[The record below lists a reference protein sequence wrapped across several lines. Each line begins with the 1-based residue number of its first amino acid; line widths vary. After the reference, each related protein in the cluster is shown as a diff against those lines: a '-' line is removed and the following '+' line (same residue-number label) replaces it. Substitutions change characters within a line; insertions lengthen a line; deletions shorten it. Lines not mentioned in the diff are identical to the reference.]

1 MKKLPMRKIETIIL
15 INLNKEEKNN
25 MTTVW
30 NLDVIYKGLTDPAY
44 EADVKAFEEAV
55 ASTKEVIEKAK
66 ALGAKEKVE
75 MLLLQEEKV
84 YELCIKLMCYVELA
98 STVDTSNGELMAQ
111 NSRLHKIYSAYAPY
125 EAAIK
130 KMYAEIETLE
140 DVLETSELAK
150 EYSFRLKE
158 MKEDAKYLFSDEVEA
173 MITSM
178 DMFAGTAW
186 NKLQGFMTSTLKVDY
201 DGGQITL
208 PEVRNLAYSP
218 DADVR
223 KKAYEAEVAA
233 YEKIQDGVAFAI
245 NNIKTQVTM
254 LCNKRGYKSVLDMTL
269 KQSRL
274 KRETLDAMME
284 AIKEALP
291 VFRKYLRKK
300 AEMLGYENGLPWYE
314 LFAPMGKADKTYTI
328 EEAKEYLTT
337 CFKEFSPQMS
347 DMMARAFDEE
357 WIDFYPKKG
366 KVGGAFCYG
375 VPCLKQSRI
384 LTNFDGSF
392 SSVGTLAHELGH
404 AYHNLQIEN
413 ERSLN
418 QDYPMPVAETA
429 STFNEVHLGEYALK
443 RATAEEKLNLLEN
456 DLKEQTQVIMDIYS
470 RYLFETA
477 VFEQSQSK
485 FLMADDLNKLMLAAQ
500 KEAYGDGLDPNYL
513 NQGMW
518 ICKGHYYSANL
529 SFYNFPYAFGDLFA
543 LGLYSLFE
551 KEGASFVEK
560 YNALLNATATCTAE
574 EAGKMVGIDLTDK
587 AFWKAGLEQI
597 AKKVEAFVKL

>member
-1 MKKLPMRKIETIIL
+1 MKTE
-15 INLNKEEKNN
+15 
-25 MTTVW
+25 W
-30 NLDVIYKGLTDPAY
+30 NLEVIYNGLEDPAY
-44 EADVKAFEEAV
+44 EADVKKFEEAV
-55 ASTKEVIEKAK
+55 AQTEKLIESVKIKTEKER
-66 ALGAKEKVE
+66 VE
-75 MLLLQEEKV
+75 TLLLQEEKINDL
-84 YELCIKLMCYVELA
+84 YMKLMGYVEL
-98 STVDTSNGELMAQ
+98 SQSVDTSDGNLMAQ
-111 NSRLHKIYSAYAPY
+111 SSRLQKIYSSYAPFQT
-125 EAAIK
+125 AIK
-130 KMYAEIETLE
+130 KLYANVEDMEKLLE
-140 DVLETSELAK
+140 ESELAK
-150 EYSFRLKE
+150 EYAFRLKE
-158 MKEDAKYLFSDEVEA
+158 MKDEAKYLFSDEVEA

-178 DMFAGTAW
+178 DMFAGGAW
-186 NKLQGFMTSTLKVDY
+186 NKLQGYMTSTLKVDY
-201 DGGQITL
+201 DGEQITL

-218 DADVR
+218 ETEVR

-245 NNIKTQVTM
+245 NNIKTQVTT
-254 LCNKRGYKSVLDMTL
+254 LCDKRGYTSVLDMTL

-274 KRETLDAMME
+274 QRETLEAMME
-284 AIKEALP
+284 AIKESLP

-300 AEMLGYENGLPWYE
+300 AEMLGYEKGLPWYE
-314 LFAPMGKADKTYTI
+314 LFAPMGKADKNFTV
-328 EEAKEYLTT
+328 EEAREYLVN

-347 DMMARAFDEE
+347 EMMDQAFSQE

-366 KVGGAFCYG
+366 KVGGAFCAG

-392 SSVGTLAHELGH
+392 SAVGTLAHELGH

-443 RATAEEKLNLLEN
+443 QANEEERLNLLEN

-477 VFEQSQSK
+477 VFEQSQNK
-485 FLMADDLNKLMLAAQ
+485 FLMAEDLNQMMLDAQ
-500 KEAYGDGLDPNYL
+500 KEAYGDGLDENYL
-513 NQGMW
+513 NPGMW
-518 ICKGHYYSANL
+518 ICKGHYYSADL

-543 LGLYSLFE
+543 LGLYDLFE
-551 KEGASFVEK
+551 KEGDSFVEK

-587 AFWKAGLEQI
+587 AFWKAGLSQI
-597 AKKVEAFVKL
+597 AKKVEAFLQQ

>member
-1 MKKLPMRKIETIIL
+1 MKTE
-15 INLNKEEKNN
+15 
-25 MTTVW
+25 W
-30 NLDVIYKGLTDPAY
+30 NLSAIYQGLSDPAY
-44 EADVKAFEEAV
+44 EADVKAFEEVV
-55 ASTKEVIEKAK
+55 ADTARVIEAAK
-66 ALGAKEKVE
+66 AMNEKERVE
-75 MLLLQEEKV
+75 ALLLQEEKV
-84 YELCIKLMCYVELA
+84 NTLYMKLGEYVELA
-98 STVDTSNGELMAQ
+98 QSVDTSNGDLMAQ
-111 NSRLHKIYSAYAPY
+111 ISRLQKIYSNYAPY

-130 KMYAEIETLE
+130 KLYAGIADL
-140 DVLETSELAK
+140 DKVLNTSELAK

-158 MKEDAKYLFSDEVEA
+158 MKVEAKYLFSDEVEA

-178 DMFAGTAW
+178 DMFAGSAW
-186 NKLQGFMTSTLKVDY
+186 NKLQGYMTSTLKVDY

-223 KKAYEAEVAA
+223 KKAYEAEIAA

-254 LCNKRGYKSVLDMTL
+254 LSNKRGYESVLDMTL

-274 KRETLDAMME
+274 KRETLEAMME
-284 AIKEALP
+284 AIRESLP

-300 AEMLGYENGLPWYE
+300 AEMLGHENGLPWYE
-314 LFAPMGKADKTYTI
+314 LFAPMGKADKTFTI

-347 DMMARAFDEE
+347 DMMARAFEEE

-366 KVGGAFCYG
+366 KVGGAFCAG
-375 VPCLKQSRI
+375 VACLKQSRI
-384 LTNFDGSF
+384 LTNYDGSF

-413 ERSLN
+413 ERCLN

-429 STFNEVHLGEYALK
+429 STFNEVHVGEYALK
-443 RATAEEKLNLLEN
+443 QATAEEKLNLLEN

-477 VFEQSQSK
+477 VFEQSQNK
-485 FLMADDLNKLMLAAQ
+485 FLMADDLNELMLWAQ
-500 KEAYGDGLDPNYL
+500 KEAYGDGLDPEYL
-513 NQGMW
+513 NPGMW

-574 EAGKMVGIDLTDK
+574 EAGKLVGIDLTDK
-587 AFWKAGLEQI
+587 AFWKAGLDQI
-597 AKKVEAFVKL
+597 AKKVEAFVEL

>member
-1 MKKLPMRKIETIIL
+1 MK
-15 INLNKEEKNN
+15 
-25 MTTVW
+25 TVW
-30 NLDVIYKGLTDPAY
+30 NLSVIYQGLTDPAY
-44 EADVKAFEEAV
+44 EADVKLFEEAV
-55 ASTKEVIEKAK
+55 ASTKEVIENAK
-66 ALGAKEKVE
+66 VMEDKEKVE
-75 MLLLQEEKV
+75 TLLLQEEKV
-84 YELCIKLMCYVELA
+84 NELYIKLMGYVELA
-98 STVDTSNGELMAQ
+98 QSVDTSNGDLMAQ
-111 NSRLHKIYSAYAPY
+111 SSRLQKIYSNYAPY

-130 KMYAEIETLE
+130 KIYAKIGDLDKVMEE
-140 DVLETSELAK
+140 SELAK
-150 EYSFRLKE
+150 EYSFRLNE
-158 MKEDAKYLFSDEVEA
+158 LKEDAKYLFSDEVEA

-178 DMFAGTAW
+178 NLFAGDAW
-186 NKLQGFMTSTLKVDY
+186 NKLQGYMTSTLKVDY
-201 DGGQITL
+201 DGKQITL

-254 LCNKRGYKSVLDMTL
+254 LCNKRGHESVLDMTL

-274 KRETLDAMME
+274 KRETLEAMME

-291 VFRKYLRKK
+291 VFRGYLRKK
-300 AEMLGYENGLPWYE
+300 AEMLGYENGLPWFE
-314 LFAPMGKADKTYTI
+314 LFAPMGKADKMFTI
-328 EEAKEYLTT
+328 EEAKNYLTT

-347 DMMARAFDEE
+347 DMMERAFEEE

-366 KVGGAFCYG
+366 KVGGAFCAG

-404 AYHNLQIEN
+404 AYHNVQIEN

-443 RATAEEKLNLLEN
+443 QATEEEKLNLLEN

-470 RYLFETA
+470 RYLFETY
-477 VFEQSQSK
+477 VFEQSQDK
-485 FLMADDLNKLMLAAQ
+485 FLMAEDLNNLMLQAQ
-500 KEAYGDGLDPNYL
+500 KEAYGDGLDPEYL
-513 NQGMW
+513 NPGMW

-551 KEGASFVEK
+551 KEGASFVGK

-587 AFWKAGLEQI
+587 AFWKAGLDQI
-597 AKKVEAFVKL
+597 AKKVEAFKSLDA

>member
-1 MKKLPMRKIETIIL
+1 MK
-15 INLNKEEKNN
+15 
-25 MTTVW
+25 TVW

-44 EADVKAFEEAV
+44 EADVNAFEEAV
-55 ASTKEVIEKAK
+55 KETNEVIKK
-66 ALGAKEKVE
+66 ALNLGDIEKVE
-75 MLLLQEEKV
+75 TLLLQEEKV
-84 YELCIKLMCYVELA
+84 YEFYLKLGEYVAL
-98 STVDTSNGELMAQ
+98 SSSVDTENGDLMAQ
-111 NSRLHKIYSAYAPY
+111 SNRLDKIFANYAPY
-125 EAAIK
+125 ATAIQK
-130 KMYAEIETLE
+130 IYAGIEDL
-140 DVLETSELAK
+140 DAVLNTSEIAK

-158 MKEDAKYLFSDEVEA
+158 MKEEAKYLFSDEVEA

-178 DMFAGTAW
+178 DMYAGGAW

-223 KKAYEAEVAA
+223 KKAYEAELAA
-233 YEKIQDGVAFAI
+233 YEKIQDSVAFAI

-254 LCNKRGYKSVLDMTL
+254 LCEKRGHKSVLDMTL
-269 KQSRL
+269 RQSRL
-274 KRETLDAMME
+274 QRETLEAMME
-284 AIKEALP
+284 AIKESLP

-300 AEMLGYENGLPWYE
+300 AEMLGHENGLPWYE
-314 LFAPMGKADKTYTI
+314 LFAPMGKADKSYTI

-337 CFKEFSPQMS
+337 CFAEFSPQMS
-347 DMMARAFDEE
+347 DMMARAFEEE

-366 KVGGAFCYG
+366 KVGGAFCFG

-392 SSVGTLAHELGH
+392 SAVGTLAHELGH

-413 ERSLN
+413 ERILN

-429 STFNEVHLGEYALK
+429 STFNEVHLGEYVLK
-443 RATAEEKLNLLEN
+443 QATDDEKLNLLEN

-477 VFEQSQSK
+477 VFEQSQNK
-485 FLMADDLNKLMLAAQ
+485 FLMADDLNNLMLWAQ
-500 KEAYGDGLDPNYL
+500 KESYGDGLDPNYL

-518 ICKGHYYSANL
+518 ICKGHYYSASL

-574 EAGKMVGIDLTDK
+574 EAGNMVGIDLTDK
-587 AFWKAGLEQI
+587 EFWKAGLDQI
-597 AKKVEAFVKL
+597 AKKVEAFVEL

>member
-1 MKKLPMRKIETIIL
+1 MK
-15 INLNKEEKNN
+15 
-25 MTTVW
+25 TVW
-30 NLDVIYKGLTDPAY
+30 NLSVIYQGLTDPAY
-44 EADVKAFEEAV
+44 EADVKLFEEAV
-55 ASTKEVIEKAK
+55 ASTKEVIENAK
-66 ALGAKEKVE
+66 VMEDKEKVE
-75 MLLLQEEKV
+75 TLLLQEEKV
-84 YELCIKLMCYVELA
+84 NELYIKLMGYVELA
-98 STVDTSNGELMAQ
+98 QSVDTSNGDLMAQ
-111 NSRLHKIYSAYAPY
+111 SSRLQKIYSNYAPY

-130 KMYAEIETLE
+130 KIYAKIGDLDSVMEE
-140 DVLETSELAK
+140 SELAK
-150 EYSFRLKE
+150 EYSFRLNE
-158 MKEDAKYLFSDEVEA
+158 LKEDAKYLFSDEVEA

-178 DMFAGTAW
+178 NLFAGDAW
-186 NKLQGFMTSTLKVDY
+186 NKLQGYMTSTLKVDY
-201 DGGQITL
+201 DGKQITL

-254 LCNKRGYKSVLDMTL
+254 LCNKRGHESVLDMTL

-274 KRETLDAMME
+274 KRETLEAMME
-284 AIKEALP
+284 AIKESLP
-291 VFRKYLRKK
+291 VFRGYLRKK

-314 LFAPMGKADKTYTI
+314 LFAPMGKTDKTFTI
-328 EEAKEYLTT
+328 EEAKNYLTT

-347 DMMARAFDEE
+347 DMMERAFEEE

-366 KVGGAFCYG
+366 KVGGAFCAG

-443 RATAEEKLNLLEN
+443 QATAEERLNLLEN

-470 RYLFETA
+470 RYLFETY
-477 VFEQSQSK
+477 VFEQSQDK
-485 FLMADDLNKLMLAAQ
+485 FLMAEDLNNLMLQAQ
-500 KEAYGDGLDPNYL
+500 KEAYGDGLDPEYL
-513 NQGMW
+513 NPGMW

-551 KEGASFVEK
+551 KEGASFVGK

-587 AFWKAGLEQI
+587 AFWKAGLDQI
-597 AKKVEAFVKL
+597 AKKVEAFKSLDA

>member
-1 MKKLPMRKIETIIL
+1 MK
-15 INLNKEEKNN
+15 
-25 MTTVW
+25 TVW
-30 NLDVIYKGLTDPAY
+30 NLSVIYQGLTDPAY

-55 ASTKEVIEKAK
+55 NDTEKVIEEAK
-66 ALGAKEKVE
+66 ALEDVEKVE
-75 MLLLQEEKV
+75 ALLLQEEKV
-84 YELCIKLMCYVELA
+84 NELYIKLMGYVELA
-98 STVDTSNGELMAQ
+98 QSVDTGSGDLMAQ
-111 NSRLHKIYSAYAPY
+111 ISRLQKIYSSYAPY
-125 EAAIK
+125 ATAIQKIYAGMEDLDAVLAA
-130 KMYAEIETLE
+130 
-140 DVLETSELAK
+140 SELAR

-158 MKEDAKYLFSDEVEA
+158 TQEEAKYLFSDEVEA

-178 DMFAGTAW
+178 DMFAGSAW

-223 KKAYEAEVAA
+223 KKAYEAEIAA

-254 LCNKRGYKSVLDMTL
+254 LCEKRGYESVLDMTL

-274 KRETLDAMME
+274 RRETLEAMME
-284 AIKEALP
+284 AIKESLP
-291 VFRKYLRKK
+291 TFRKYLRKK
-300 AEMLGYENGLPWYE
+300 AEMLGYSNGLPWFE

-366 KVGGAFCYG
+366 KVGGAFCAG

-392 SSVGTLAHELGH
+392 SAVGTLAHELGH

-429 STFNEVHLGEYALK
+429 SIFNEVHLGEYALK
-443 RATAEEKLNLLEN
+443 QATNEEKLNLLEN

-477 VFEQSQSK
+477 VFEQSQNK
-485 FLMADDLNKLMLAAQ
+485 FLMAEDLNKLMLWAQ
-500 KEAYGDGLDPNYL
+500 KESYGDGLDPEYL
-513 NQGMW
+513 NPGMW
-518 ICKGHYYSANL
+518 ICKSHYYSANL

-551 KEGASFVEK
+551 KEGVPFVEK

-587 AFWKAGLEQI
+587 AFWKAGLDQI
-597 AKKVEAFVKL
+597 AKKVEAFVNL

>member
-1 MKKLPMRKIETIIL
+1 
-15 INLNKEEKNN
+15 

-30 NLDVIYKGLTDPAY
+30 NLSVIYNGLTDPAY
-44 EADVKAFEEAV
+44 EADVKSFEEVV
-55 ASTKEVIEKAK
+55 ASTVEVIEKAK
-66 ALGAKEKVE
+66 TLGEVEKVE
-75 MLLLQEEKV
+75 TLLLQEEKV
-84 YELCIKLMCYVELA
+84 YELYIKLMCYVELA
-98 STVDTSNGELMAQ
+98 HSVDSSNGDLMAQ
-111 NSRLHKIYSAYAPY
+111 SSRLQKIFSNYAPY
-125 EAAIK
+125 EAGIK
-130 KMYAEIETLE
+130 KVYAGVNDLE
-140 DVLETSELAK
+140 QVLENSKLAK

-158 MKEDAKYLFSDEVEA
+158 MKEEAKYLFSDEVEA

-178 DMFAGTAW
+178 DMFAGGAW
-186 NKLQGFMTSTLKVDY
+186 SNLQGFLTSTLKVDY
-201 DGGQITL
+201 EDKQITL
-208 PEVRNLAYSP
+208 SEVRNLAYSP

-254 LCNKRGYKSVLDMTL
+254 LSEKRGHKSVLDMTL
-269 KQSRL
+269 RQSRL
-274 KRETLDAMME
+274 QRETLEAMME
-284 AIKEALP
+284 AIKESLP

-300 AEMLGYENGLPWYE
+300 AEMLGYENGLPWFE

-347 DMMARAFDEE
+347 DMMARAFEEE
-357 WIDFYPKKG
+357 WIDFYPRKG
-366 KVGGAFCYG
+366 KRGGAFCYG

-413 ERSLN
+413 ERVLN

-443 RATAEEKLNLLEN
+443 QATDEEKLNLLEN

-485 FLMADDLNKLMLAAQ
+485 FLMAEDLNNLMLWAQ
-500 KEAYGDGLDPNYL
+500 KEAYGDGLDAEYL
-513 NQGMW
+513 NPGMW
-518 ICKGHYYSANL
+518 ICKSHYYSANL

-597 AKKVEAFVKL
+597 AKKVEAFVEL

>member
-1 MKKLPMRKIETIIL
+1 MKTE
-15 INLNKEEKNN
+15 
-25 MTTVW
+25 W
-30 NLDVIYKGLTDPAY
+30 NLSAIYQGLSDPAY
-44 EADVKAFEEAV
+44 EADVNTFEEVVSDTA
-55 ASTKEVIEKAK
+55 KVIEAAK
-66 ALGAKEKVE
+66 VMNEKERVE
-75 MLLLQEEKV
+75 TLLLQEEKV
-84 YELCIKLMCYVELA
+84 NELYFKLMGYVELA
-98 STVDTSNGELMAQ
+98 QSVDTGSGDLMAQ
-111 NSRLHKIYSAYAPY
+111 ISRLQKIYSNYAPY

-130 KMYAEIETLE
+130 KMYADIKDL
-140 DVLETSELAK
+140 DKVLEESQLAK
-150 EYSFRLKE
+150 EYSFRLNELKE
-158 MKEDAKYLFSDEVEA
+158 EAKYLFSDEVEA

-178 DMFAGTAW
+178 DMFAGSAW

-201 DGGQITL
+201 EDKQITL

-223 KKAYEAEVAA
+223 KKAYEAEIAA

-254 LCNKRGYKSVLDMTL
+254 LCDKRGHESVLDMTL

-274 KRETLDAMME
+274 KKETLEAMME
-284 AIKEALP
+284 SIKESLP

-300 AEMLGYENGLPWYE
+300 AEMLGYENGLPWFE
-314 LFAPMGKADKTYTI
+314 LFAPMGKADKTFTI

-347 DMMARAFDEE
+347 DMMDRAFEEE

-366 KVGGAFCYG
+366 KVGGAFCWG

-404 AYHNLQIEN
+404 AYHNLQIKN
-413 ERSLN
+413 ERILN
-418 QDYPMPVAETA
+418 QEYPMPVAETA

-443 RATAEEKLNLLEN
+443 QATPEEKLNLLEN

-485 FLMADDLNKLMLAAQ
+485 FLMAR
-500 KEAYGDGLDPNYL
+500 
-513 NQGMW
+513 
-518 ICKGHYYSANL
+518 I
-529 SFYNFPYAFGDLFA
+529 
-543 LGLYSLFE
+543 
-551 KEGASFVEK
+551 
-560 YNALLNATATCTAE
+560 
-574 EAGKMVGIDLTDK
+574 
-587 AFWKAGLEQI
+587 
-597 AKKVEAFVKL
+597 

>member
-1 MKKLPMRKIETIIL
+1 MKTE
-15 INLNKEEKNN
+15 
-25 MTTVW
+25 W
-30 NLDVIYKGLTDPAY
+30 NLEVIYNGLEDPAY
-44 EADVKAFEEAV
+44 EADVKKFEEAV
-55 ASTKEVIEKAK
+55 AQTEKLIESVKIKTEKER
-66 ALGAKEKVE
+66 VE
-75 MLLLQEEKV
+75 TLLLQEEKINDL
-84 YELCIKLMCYVELA
+84 YMKLRGYVEL
-98 STVDTSNGELMAQ
+98 SQSVDTSDGNLMAQ
-111 NSRLHKIYSAYAPY
+111 SSRLQKIYSSYAPFQT
-125 EAAIK
+125 AIK
-130 KMYAEIETLE
+130 KLYANVEDMEKLLE
-140 DVLETSELAK
+140 ESELAK
-150 EYSFRLKE
+150 EYAFRLKE
-158 MKEDAKYLFSDEVEA
+158 MKDEAKYLFSDEVEA

-178 DMFAGTAW
+178 DMFAGGAW
-186 NKLQGFMTSTLKVDY
+186 NKLQGYMTSTLKVDY
-201 DGGQITL
+201 DGEQITL

-218 DADVR
+218 ETEVR

-245 NNIKTQVTM
+245 NNIKTQVTT
-254 LCNKRGYKSVLDMTL
+254 LCDKRGYTSVLDMTL

-274 KRETLDAMME
+274 QRETLEAMME
-284 AIKEALP
+284 AIKESLP

-300 AEMLGYENGLPWYE
+300 AEMLGYEKGLPWYE
-314 LFAPMGKADKTYTI
+314 LFAPMGKADKNFTV
-328 EEAKEYLTT
+328 EEAREYLVN

-347 DMMARAFDEE
+347 EMMDQAFSQE

-366 KVGGAFCYG
+366 KVGGAFCAG

-392 SSVGTLAHELGH
+392 SAVGTLAHELGH

-443 RATAEEKLNLLEN
+443 QANEEERLNLLEN

-477 VFEQSQSK
+477 VFEQSQNK
-485 FLMADDLNKLMLAAQ
+485 FLMAEDLNQMMLDAQ
-500 KEAYGDGLDPNYL
+500 KEAYGDGLDENYL
-513 NQGMW
+513 NPGMW
-518 ICKGHYYSANL
+518 ICKGHYYSADL

-543 LGLYSLFE
+543 LGLYDLFE
-551 KEGASFVEK
+551 KEGDSFVEK

-587 AFWKAGLEQI
+587 AFWKAGLSQI
-597 AKKVEAFVKL
+597 AKKVEAFLQQ

>member
-1 MKKLPMRKIETIIL
+1 MKTE
-15 INLNKEEKNN
+15 
-25 MTTVW
+25 W
-30 NLDVIYKGLTDPAY
+30 NLSAIYQGLSDPAY
-44 EADVKAFEEAV
+44 EADVNTFEEVVSDTA
-55 ASTKEVIEKAK
+55 KVIEAAK
-66 ALGAKEKVE
+66 VMNEKERVE
-75 MLLLQEEKV
+75 TLLLQEEKV
-84 YELCIKLMCYVELA
+84 NELYFKLMGYVELA
-98 STVDTSNGELMAQ
+98 QSVDTGSGDLMAQ
-111 NSRLHKIYSAYAPY
+111 ISRLQKIYSNYAPY

-130 KMYAEIETLE
+130 KMYADIKDL
-140 DVLETSELAK
+140 DKVLEESQLAK
-150 EYSFRLKE
+150 EYSFRLNELKE
-158 MKEDAKYLFSDEVEA
+158 EAKYLFSDEVEA

-178 DMFAGTAW
+178 DMFAGSAW

-201 DGGQITL
+201 EDKQITL

-223 KKAYEAEVAA
+223 KKAYEAEIVA

-254 LCNKRGYKSVLDMTL
+254 LCDKRGHESVLDMTL

-274 KRETLDAMME
+274 KKETLEAMME
-284 AIKEALP
+284 SIKESLP

-300 AEMLGYENGLPWYE
+300 AEMLGYENGLPWFE
-314 LFAPMGKADKTYTI
+314 LFAPMGKADKTFTI

-347 DMMARAFDEE
+347 DMMDRAFEEE

-366 KVGGAFCYG
+366 KVGGAFCWG

-404 AYHNLQIEN
+404 AYHNLQIKN
-413 ERSLN
+413 ERILN
-418 QDYPMPVAETA
+418 QEYPMPVAETA

-443 RATAEEKLNLLEN
+443 QATSEEKLNLLEN

-485 FLMADDLNKLMLAAQ
+485 FLMAEDLNQLMLLAQ
-500 KEAYGDGLDPNYL
+500 KEAYGDGLDPEYL
-513 NQGMW
+513 NPGMW

-551 KEGASFVEK
+551 KEGEVFVEK

-587 AFWKAGLEQI
+587 AFWKAGLDQI
-597 AKKVEAFVKL
+597 AKKVEAFVEL

>member
-1 MKKLPMRKIETIIL
+1 
-15 INLNKEEKNN
+15 

-30 NLDVIYKGLTDPAY
+30 NLEVIYKGLTDPAY

-55 ASTKEVIEKAK
+55 TATADVVEKAK
-66 ALGAKEKVE
+66 TLGDVEKVE
-75 MLLLQEEKV
+75 TLLLQEEKV
-84 YELCIKLMCYVELA
+84 YELYIKLMGYVELSHSA
-98 STVDTSNGELMAQ
+98 DTSNGDLMAQ
-111 NSRLHKIYSAYAPY
+111 SSRLQKIFSNYAPY
-125 EAAIK
+125 ESAIK
-130 KMYAEIETLE
+130 KVYAGVEDLE
-140 DVLETSELAK
+140 QVLENSETAK

-158 MKEDAKYLFSDEVEA
+158 MKEEAKYLFSDEVEA

-178 DMFAGTAW
+178 DMFAGGAW
-186 NKLQGFMTSTLKVDY
+186 SNLQGFLTSTLKVDY
-201 DGGQITL
+201 NGEQITL

-218 DADVR
+218 DAEVR

-245 NNIKTQVTM
+245 NNIKNQVTT
-254 LCNKRGYKSVLDMTL
+254 LSEKRGYKSVLDMTL

-274 KRETLDAMME
+274 QRETLEAMME
-284 AIKEALP
+284 AIKESLP
-291 VFRKYLRKK
+291 VFRDYLRRK
-300 AEMLGYENGLPWYE
+300 AEMLGYKNGLPWFE

-347 DMMARAFDEE
+347 DMMERAFEEE
-357 WIDFYPKKG
+357 WIDFYPRKG
-366 KVGGAFCYG
+366 KRGGAFCYG

-413 ERSLN
+413 ERILN

-443 RATAEEKLNLLEN
+443 QATDEEKLNLLEN

-485 FLMADDLNKLMLAAQ
+485 FLMAEDLNNLMLWAQ
-500 KEAYGDGLDPNYL
+500 KEAYGEGLDAEYL
-513 NQGMW
+513 NSGMW
-518 ICKGHYYSANL
+518 ICKSHYYSANL

-551 KEGASFVEK
+551 KEGTSFVEK

-587 AFWKAGLEQI
+587 AFWKAGLDQI
-597 AKKVEAFVKL
+597 AKKVEAFKSLDA

>member
-1 MKKLPMRKIETIIL
+1 M
-15 INLNKEEKNN
+15 
-25 MTTVW
+25 
-30 NLDVIYKGLTDPAY
+30 D
-44 EADVKAFEEAV
+44 
-55 ASTKEVIEKAK
+55 
-66 ALGAKEKVE
+66 
-75 MLLLQEEKV
+75 
-84 YELCIKLMCYVELA
+84 
-98 STVDTSNGELMAQ
+98 
-111 NSRLHKIYSAYAPY
+111 
-125 EAAIK
+125 
-130 KMYAEIETLE
+130 MYAG
-140 DVLETSELAK
+140 S
-150 EYSFRLKE
+150 
-158 MKEDAKYLFSDEVEA
+158 
-173 MITSM
+173 
-178 DMFAGTAW
+178 AW

-223 KKAYEAEVAA
+223 KKAYEAEIAA

-254 LCNKRGYKSVLDMTL
+254 LSDKRGHESVLDMTL

-274 KRETLDAMME
+274 KRETLEAMME
-284 AIKEALP
+284 AIKESLP

-300 AEMLGYENGLPWYE
+300 AEMLGHKNGLPWYE

-347 DMMARAFDEE
+347 DMMARAFEEE

-366 KVGGAFCYG
+366 KVGGAFCAG

-392 SSVGTLAHELGH
+392 SAVGTLAHELGH

-413 ERSLN
+413 ERVLN

-429 STFNEVHLGEYALK
+429 STFNEVHLGVYALK
-443 RATAEEKLNLLEN
+443 QAGAEEKLNLLEN

-485 FLMADDLNKLMLAAQ
+485 FLMAEELNNLMLWAQ
-500 KEAYGDGLDPNYL
+500 KESYGEGLDPEYL
-513 NQGMW
+513 NPGMW

-551 KEGASFVEK
+551 KEGVSFVEK

-587 AFWKAGLEQI
+587 NFWKAGLDQI
-597 AKKVEAFVKL
+597 AKKVEAFVEL

>member
-1 MKKLPMRKIETIIL
+1 MK
-15 INLNKEEKNN
+15 
-25 MTTVW
+25 TVW
-30 NLDVIYKGLTDPAY
+30 NLSVIYQGLTDPAY
-44 EADVKAFEEAV
+44 EADVKLFEEAV
-55 ASTKEVIEKAK
+55 ASTKEVIENAK
-66 ALGAKEKVE
+66 GMEDKEKVE
-75 MLLLQEEKV
+75 TLLLQEEKV
-84 YELCIKLMCYVELA
+84 YELYFKLMGYVEL
-98 STVDTSNGELMAQ
+98 SQSVDSSNGDLMAQ
-111 NSRLHKIYSAYAPY
+111 GSRLQKIYSNYAPY

-130 KMYAEIETLE
+130 KMYAKIGDLDKVMEE
-140 DVLETSELAK
+140 SELAK
-150 EYSFRLKE
+150 EYSFRLNE
-158 MKEDAKYLFSDEVEA
+158 LKEDAKYLFSDEVEA

-178 DMFAGTAW
+178 NMFAGDAW
-186 NKLQGFMTSTLKVDY
+186 NKLQGYMTSTLKVDY

-208 PEVRNLAYSP
+208 SEVRNLAYSP

-254 LCNKRGYKSVLDMTL
+254 LCNKRGHESVLDMTL

-274 KRETLDAMME
+274 KRETLEAMMD
-284 AIKEALP
+284 AIREALP
-291 VFRKYLRKK
+291 VFRGYLRKK
-300 AEMLGYENGLPWYE
+300 AEMLGYENGLPWFE
-314 LFAPMGKADKTYTI
+314 LFAPMGKADKTFTI
-328 EEAKEYLTT
+328 EEAKKYLTT

-347 DMMARAFDEE
+347 DMMERAFEEE
-357 WIDFYPKKG
+357 WIDFYPRKG
-366 KVGGAFCYG
+366 KRGGAFCYG

-413 ERSLN
+413 ERILN

-443 RATAEEKLNLLEN
+443 QATAEEKLNLLEN

-470 RYLFETA
+470 RYLFETY
-477 VFEQSQSK
+477 VFEQSQNK
-485 FLMADDLNKLMLAAQ
+485 FLMAEDLNNLMLQAQ
-500 KEAYGDGLDPNYL
+500 KEAYGDGLDSQYL
-513 NQGMW
+513 NPGMW
-518 ICKGHYYSANL
+518 ICKSHYYSANL

-551 KEGASFVEK
+551 KEGAPFVEK

-587 AFWKAGLEQI
+587 AFWKAGLDQI
-597 AKKVEAFVKL
+597 AKKVEAFKSLDA

>member
-1 MKKLPMRKIETIIL
+1 MKAE
-15 INLNKEEKNN
+15 
-25 MTTVW
+25 W
-30 NLDVIYKGLTDPAY
+30 NLSVIYKGIEDPAY
-44 EADVKAFEEAV
+44 ETDVKAFEEVV
-55 ASTKEVIEKAK
+55 AAT
-66 ALGAKEKVE
+66 EKVIKAAKDKSE
-75 MLLLQEEKV
+75 KERVESLLLQEEKIHTL
-84 YELCIKLMCYVELA
+84 YMKLRSYVELA
-98 STVDTSNGELMAQ
+98 QSVDTSNGDLMAQ
-111 NSRLHKIYSAYAPY
+111 ISRLQKIYSNYAPY

-130 KMYAEIETLE
+130 KMYAEINDL
-140 DVLETSELAK
+140 DSVLEESELAK

-158 MKEDAKYLFSDEVEA
+158 LKEEAKYLFSDEVEA

-178 DMFAGTAW
+178 DMFAGSAW
-186 NKLQGFMTSTLKVDY
+186 NKLQGYMTSTLKVDY
-201 DGGQITL
+201 NDKQITL

-218 DADVR
+218 DAEVR
-223 KKAYEAEVAA
+223 KKAYEAEIAA

-254 LCNKRGYKSVLDMTL
+254 LCNKRGHESVLDMTL

-274 KRETLDAMME
+274 KRETLEAMME
-284 AIKEALP
+284 AIKESLP

-300 AEMLGYENGLPWYE
+300 AEMLGHENGLPWYE
-314 LFAPMGKADKTYTI
+314 LFAPMGKADKTFSI

-347 DMMARAFDEE
+347 DMMARAFDKE

-366 KVGGAFCYG
+366 KVGGAFCAG

-413 ERSLN
+413 ERCLN

-443 RATAEEKLNLLEN
+443 QATAEEKLNLLEN

-485 FLMADDLNKLMLAAQ
+485 FLMAEDLNNLMLWAQ
-500 KEAYGDGLDPNYL
+500 KEAYGDGLDPKYL
-513 NQGMW
+513 NPGMW
-518 ICKGHYYSANL
+518 ICKSHYYSANL

-560 YNALLNATATCTAE
+560 YNALLNATSTCTAE

-587 AFWKAGLEQI
+587 AFWKAGLDQI
-597 AKKVEAFVKL
+597 AKKVEAFVEL